1 MTERRYGPESPADIL
16 SRMLARRGVN
26 IPALRLEEE
35 LAAQRSRTKLEDRE
49 HLQDARTLGSR
60 VKKAS
65 RAVAVAT
72 DV

>member
-1 MTERRYGPESPADIL
+1 
-16 SRMLARRGVN
+16 MLARRGVN